1 MKDKIKALFSSG
13 KGADIYNA
21 SLAFIE
27 EYSMRERIFKGT
39 LVGLSGGADSVM
51 LLLFLIEYRRR
62 EGDFPLVAFHLN
74 HMIRDEEADRDEE
87 YSRVLCN
94 SLSIDFISKRVDIP
108 TLAKELR
115 IGTEECARNVRYKEF
130 SEIIESRNDVFT
142 IAVAH
147 NADDNMETVLLN
159 ILRGAGTR
167 GASGIPP
174 VRDNIVRPLLKI
186 AKSDIVESLSSSG
199 IPFVT
204 DSTNLSSDYKRNYI
218 RNEVVAK
225 IRSAFERPEVSFSRL
240 SANLRSDDECLECI
254 ADKFLAEHTEVNNTD
269 LLGLHPSIRS
279 RVIKKMAGI
288 TVSTDTA
295 MKISKLL
302 SKNNFAYSIGEGL
315 RFVCELGACK
325 VEPESDKSVNFRF
338 RVKSGVTDIPEYS
351 SAFFLSDYPPDNS
364 FLNVYKFSIQANLS
378 SAIIVG
384 DLFLR
389 PKMAGDEIFYGG
401 MTRKLKKLFN
411 DNKIPPSVRN
421 LIPMLCDDR
430 GIVWAPGFGVR
441 DDGVKI
447 GEGKPLYAVI
457 GVNMPDNNAR
467 RMHLPCEFKK

>member
-1 MKDKIKALFSSG
+1 MKDKIKSLFSSG
-13 KGADIYNA
+13 KGADIYDA
-21 SLAFIE
+21 SVAFIE
-27 EYSMRERIFKGT
+27 EQSMRERIFRGT

-62 EGDFPLVAFHLN
+62 EGDFPLLAFHLN
-74 HMIRDEEADRDEE
+74 HMIRGDEANRDEE
-87 YSRVLCN
+87 YSRQLCDL
-94 SLSIDFISKRVDIP
+94 LSVEFISKSVDIP
-108 TLAKELR
+108 TIAKER
-115 IGTEECARNVRYKEF
+115 RVGTEECARNVRYSEF
-130 SEIIESRNDVFT
+130 SKIILSRTDIST

-159 ILRGAGTR
+159 ILRGAGSR

-174 VRDNIVRPLLKI
+174 VRDNIIRPLLKI
-186 AKSDIVESLSSSG
+186 SKSDIVEALFSSG

-225 IRSAFERPEVSFSRL
+225 IRGAFERPEISFSRL
-240 SANLRSDDECLECI
+240 SANLRSDNECLESI
-254 ADKFLAEHTEVNNTD
+254 ADSFLSRHIEVYNTD
-269 LLGLHPSIRS
+269 LLGLHPAIRS
-279 RVIKKMAGI
+279 RVIRRMAGI
-288 TVSTDTA
+288 AISTDIDT
-295 MKISKLL
+295 KISKLL

-315 RFVCELGACK
+315 RFVCELGVCK
-325 VEPESDKSVNFRF
+325 VEHESDKSEDFRF
-338 RVKSGVTDIPEYS
+338 LVAPGVTDIFEYS
-351 SAFFLSDYPPDNS
+351 SAFFLSDLPPDNS

-389 PKMAGDEIFYGG
+389 PKAEGDEIFYGG

-411 DNKIPPSVRN
+411 DKKIPPSIRN
-421 LIPMLCDDR
+421 LIPMLCDER

-447 GEGKPLYAVI
+447 GEGKPLYAAI

-467 RMHLPCEFKK
+467 RMYLPCEFKK